1 MKKEKFIKSTIILI
15 IGGLITKVLGMIIK
29 IIMTR
34 LVGLEGISLYYLIFP
49 TFALFMSLSQ
59 LSLPVAISK
68 LVSEEKYNNKKLV
81 FSSVPILLIVNITL
95 IALIFI
101 TAPLISKYLLHDNRS
116 YLPILAIAFV
126 LPFEAISN
134 MIRGYFFGKQKM
146 LPHVCSHVVEQIV
159 RLLLIVLVIPTLIK
173 ENVIYAVV
181 FLILVNL
188 LSELSSSITLILSL
202 PKNTKIEKKDII
214 PDKRNIKNILELS
227 IPTTGSRL
235 IGNIGYFLEPII
247 ITFVLTKLGY
257 ENQYIVQEYGIIS
270 GFVMPILLLPSFFT
284 NAISQALIPVISKG
298 YSDNKINYTKKKLK
312 QGIFISILIGLP
324 VTILFYLFPDLF
336 LKYIYHTNEGISYMK
351 FLAPVFFLHYLETPL
366 SASLQAMGKA
376 KETFHISIKSVL
388 IRSISLFAL
397 LFLNIG
403 LWGFILSLTLNIIYS
418 TYQYFK
424 YVKKAL

>member
-15 IGGLITKVLGMIIK
+15 LGGAITKVLGMIIK

-59 LSLPVAISK
+59 LSLPTAISK

-81 FSSVPILLIVNITL
+81 FSSIPILLIVNFLL
-95 IALIFI
+95 IAIIFI
-101 TAPLISKYLLHDNRS
+101 SAPLISKYLLHDSRS
-116 YLPILAIAFV
+116 YLPILSIAFV

-146 LPHVCSHVVEQIV
+146 LPHVFSHVIEQLV
-159 RLLLIVLVIPTLIK
+159 RLSLIILVIPTIVK
-173 ENVIYAVV
+173 ENIVYAVV

-188 LSELSSSITLILSL
+188 LSELASTITLILSL
-202 PKNTKIEKKDII
+202 PKNSRIEKKDII

-227 IPTTGSRL
+227 VPTTGSRL

-257 ENQYIVQEYGIIS
+257 SNQYIVQEYGIIS
-270 GFVMPILLLPSFFT
+270 GFVMPLLLLPSFFT

-298 YSDNKINYTKKKLK
+298 YSDKRIKYTKTKLK
-312 QGIFISILIGLP
+312 QGIFFSILIGIP
-324 VTILFYLFPDLF
+324 VTILFFFFPEFF
-336 LKYIYHTNEGISYMK
+336 LKYIYHTDQGISYMK
-351 FLAPVFFLHYLETPL
+351 FLAPIFFLHYLETPL
-366 SASLQAMGKA
+366 SATLQAMGKA
-376 KETFHISIKSVL
+376 KTTFQISIKSAFV
-388 IRSISLFAL
+388 RSISLFLL

-403 LWGFILSLTLNIIYS
+403 MWGFIFSLTINIIYS
-418 TYQYFK
+418 TYQHFK